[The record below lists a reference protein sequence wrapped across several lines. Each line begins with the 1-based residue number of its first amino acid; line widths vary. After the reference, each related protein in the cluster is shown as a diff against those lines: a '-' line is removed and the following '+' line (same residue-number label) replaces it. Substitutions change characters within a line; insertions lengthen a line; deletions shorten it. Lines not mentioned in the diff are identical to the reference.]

1 MPIVITCPDC
11 KSRARFSERLSGKW
25 ESCPGCGRSLFLSP
39 DLREEAV
46 PKALPAGEPEP
57 PEVIP
62 VRRPR
67 GDFFRNPEEERGRGG
82 RGAEGRPTYEKVPH
96 VYYHPD
102 CGGSTRISDDIVR
115 MLVSDPFRPI
125 TSTLCAGCR
134 RYVSLHAVEWPE
146 TGETVAQFRFR
157 LRWEMHPLLIAVRL
171 FLGPLAITLFGAV
184 LGALFNPRHPVTG
197 AFIGGL
203 IGLLLGY
210 FVVGF
215 FFQFFRDPRRVVR

>member
-11 KSRARFSERLSGKW
+11 KRRTQFPERQSGKW

-39 DLREEAV
+39 ELCEEDV
-46 PKALPAGEPEP
+46 PFVEPADGPDGDR
-57 PEVIP
+57 

-67 GDFFRNPEEERGRGG
+67 GDFFRDPEEERPRRERGR
-82 RGAEGRPTYEKVPH
+82 EGRPTYERVPR

-125 TSTLCAGCR
+125 TSTLCAGCG
-134 RYVSLHAVEWPE
+134 RYVSLHSVEWPE
-146 TGETVAQFRFR
+146 TGETLAQFRFR

-171 FLGPLAITLFGAV
+171 FLGPLAITLFGALV
-184 LGALFNPRHPVTG
+184 GALFNLRHPISGVFT
-197 AFIGGL
+197 GGL
-203 IGLLLGY
+203 VGLLLGY

-215 FFQFFRDPRRVVR
+215 FFQWFRDPRRVVK

>member
-1 MPIVITCPDC
+1 MPITITCPDC
-11 KSRARFSERLSGKW
+11 KKHARFPDQMSGRW

-39 DLREEAV
+39 ELREEDV
-46 PKALPAGEPEP
+46 PFVEPAGEPDP
-57 PEVIP
+57 PEVVP
-62 VRRPR
+62 VRRLR
-67 GDFFRNPEEERGRGG
+67 GDFFRNPEEERPRRGRGP
-82 RGAEGRPTYEKVPH
+82 EERPSYETVPH

-102 CGGSTRISDDIVR
+102 CGGSTRISDDVVR

-134 RYVSLHAVEWPE
+134 RYVSLHSVEWPE

-171 FLGPLAITLFGAV
+171 FLGPLAVTLFGAV
-184 LGALFNPRHPVTG
+184 VGALFNLRHPATG
-197 AFIGGL
+197 LFTGGL

-215 FFQFFRDPRRVVR
+215 FFQFFRDPRRVVK

>member
-1 MPIVITCPDC
+1 MPIVVTCPDC
-11 KSRARFSERLSGKW
+11 KKHARFPERLSGKW

-39 DLREEAV
+39 ELREEDAPFV
-46 PKALPAGEPEP
+46 EPAGGPEP

-67 GDFFRNPEEERGRGG
+67 GDFFRDPREDRPRRERGR
-82 RGAEGRPTYEKVPH
+82 EGRPSYEKVPR
-96 VYYHPD
+96 VYYHPA

-134 RYVSLHAVEWPE
+134 RDVRLHAVEWPE
-146 TGETVAQFRFR
+146 TGETVAQFRSR

-171 FLGPLAITLFGAV
+171 MLGPLAVTLFGAL
-184 LGALFNPRHPVTG
+184 LGTLFNLRHPTTG
-197 AFIGGL
+197 AFTGGF

-215 FFQFFRDPRRVVR
+215 FFQFFRDPRRVVK